1 MERRNF
7 IKTAKA
13 GYIVISLLLVLMGI
27 VLAVDPDV
35 SAAVIGRI
43 SGTVLLAFG
52 VFKLIGYYSKDLYRL
67 AFQHDLALGIFI
79 MIIGTVVIIKPADV
93 LNFICITLGL
103 FTLVDALLKVQT
115 AVDSRRFGLQKW
127 WLIMSAAVVS
137 GIVGILLVFRPS
149 ESVGVLMTL
158 LGIAMML
165 EGVLNLVTV
174 LTAVKLGERKTIET
188 EFAE

>member
-103 FTLVDALLKVQT
+103 FTLVDALLK
-115 AVDSRRFGLQKW
+115 
-127 WLIMSAAVVS
+127 
-137 GIVGILLVFRPS
+137 ILHIN
-149 ESVGVLMTL
+149 M
-158 LGIAMML
+158 
-165 EGVLNLVTV
+165 
-174 LTAVKLGERKTIET
+174 
-188 EFAE
+188 